1 MDYKIIHGLSM
12 VDTWPING
20 DLLFHVGPFWK
31 KWDHVPNPFEIGLG
45 VFVLEKN
52 LTGPKRIWNLT
63 SAYPFWSMLE
73 KWGQVPNPFKI
84 ILTLFILK
92 GAKLFP
98 NGFGTWPLLFHFG
111 PCWKNGVRFQTL
123 FTNHV
128 VYCSFWKGPN
138 WSQRGLEPDLCFST
152 LVHVGKNGVKF
163 QTLF

>member
-1 MDYKIIHGLSM
+1 MADQWGSAFPRWSILEKMGSCSK
-12 VDTWPING
+12 
-20 DLLFHVGPFWK
+20 PFW
-31 KWDHVPNPFEIGLG
+31 NRFGCFRFG
-45 VFVLEKN
+45 KN

-98 NGFGTWPLLFHFG
+98 NGFGTWPLFFHFG
-111 PCWKNGVRFQTL
+111 PCWKNGVRFQIL

-128 VYCSFWKGPN
+128 VYCAFWNAPN

-152 LVHVGKNGVKF
+152 LVHVGKSGVTF
-163 QTLF
+163 QALF